1 MYGLLSHVVSAR
13 TREMGIRLTLG
24 AQPRQ
29 LTWMVVRDG
38 LEPVVVGLT
47 AGIFIGLLLR
57 RGLTPL
63 FANLLP
69 VMEAQPVAAVAAFLV
84 LAALVSS
91 YLPARRAARVDPNTA
106 LRDL

>member
-1 MYGLLSHVVSAR
+1 
-13 TREMGIRLTLG
+13 MGIRLTLG

-47 AGIFIGLLLR
+47 AGIVIGLLLR

-63 FANLLP
+63 FANLMP
-69 VMEAQPVAAVAAFLV
+69 AMEAQPVATVVAFLV
-84 LAALVSS
+84 LAASAAS

>member
-1 MYGLLSHVVSAR
+1 
-13 TREMGIRLTLG
+13 
-24 AQPRQ
+24 
-29 LTWMVVRDG
+29 
-38 LEPVVVGLT
+38 VVGLT
-47 AGIFIGLLLR
+47 VGIVIGLLLR

-69 VMEAQPVAAVAAFLV
+69 AMEAQPVVTVAVFLV

-91 YLPARRAARVDPNTA
+91 YLPAQRAARVDPNTA